1 MDPIR
6 SKQVNPIRR
15 HNRALDDAV
24 AGARARCMA
33 APSSTARSASSQE
46 NQGSGDRNISITG
59 YVVWLSATAAAHSS
73 QDEYRSGSV
82 SMIPTSW

>member
-1 MDPIR
+1 
-6 SKQVNPIRR
+6 
-15 HNRALDDAV
+15 
-24 AGARARCMA
+24 MA

-73 QDEYRSGSV
+73 QAE
-82 SMIPTSW
+82 